1 MIYRFQ
7 KTIQLERIEIYE
19 IEADYSN
26 DARDKLEELK
36 PEDAIETFEEVTD
49 SGYYLMNVEVPG
61 K

>member
-19 IEADYSN
+19 IEADYAN